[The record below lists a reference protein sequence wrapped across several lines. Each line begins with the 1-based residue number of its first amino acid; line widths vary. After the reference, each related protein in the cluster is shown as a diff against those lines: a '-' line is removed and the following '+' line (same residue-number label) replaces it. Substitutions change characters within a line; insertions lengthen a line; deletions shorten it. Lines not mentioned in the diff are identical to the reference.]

1 MLMFDVACFSFLSKM
16 KIHCVESEKDKTINS
31 LRKIVEHLEKI
42 LIDMC
47 NDSVKSG
54 NVSEKSRSSVRKIKK
69 KHKESEMR
77 KYCREKEN
85 DKK

>member
-1 MLMFDVACFSFLSKM
+1 M

-54 NVSEKSRSSVRKIKK
+54 NVSEK
-69 KHKESEMR
+69 
-77 KYCREKEN
+77 
-85 DKK
+85 